1 MYSSVRVIWRHGKPA
16 RLKARVIS
24 GGGQRLALFSSF
36 SSAFT
41 WLVVAIL
48 VLLIVS
54 LRNTW
59 DLLVTVGDFTLRG

>member
-1 MYSSVRVIWRHGKPA
+1 MGRRDRA
-16 RLKARVIS
+16 RLILRFGLSAASYVAIIVA
-24 GGGQRLALFSSF
+24 GGLLFSSS

-59 DLLVTVGDFTLRG
+59 DLLVTVGDVTLRD